1 MGNNTV
7 MQWVIPFHAVGA
19 TIALVLGGYNLRH
32 RPKGD
37 RTHRLVGRIWVVA
50 MYWTVLSSFLI
61 KDLRPGHFSWIHGLS
76 VFTFGTLSLGLW
88 AALTHRV
95 QLHRR
100 FMTGSYLGLL
110 GAFVGAVA
118 VPVRHIPQWAVHQP
132 LGLGLA
138 ATGCVLASVALIALS
153 RRLQSGLD
161 PRRPKVQ
168 APEEYQP
175 AKLAPNTPT
184 KVPAKANP

>member
-7 MQWVIPFHAVGA
+7 MQWVIPFHAAGA

-110 GAFVGAVA
+110 GAFVGAFA

-153 RRLQSGLD
+153 RR
-161 PRRPKVQ
+161 PRPVKGTH
-168 APEEYQP
+168 
-175 AKLAPNTPT
+175 NTPT